1 MRVIDVGA
9 LQAAA
14 VGVITELTLGE
25 ADLDVIAA
33 LVADLPEDA
42 GFRLILLVVTF
53 GDILHLAGP
62 DALRQ
67 AGLHA
72 ARLQLAGGP

>member
-1 MRVIDVGA
+1 MTVDVGA

-14 VGVITELTLGE
+14 IGVITELTLGE

-33 LVADLPEDA
+33 LVADLPDEWADL
-42 GFRLILLVVTF
+42 LILLAVTF

-62 DALRQ
+62 DGLRQ

-72 ARLQLAGGP
+72 ARLQLNATG

>member
-1 MRVIDVGA
+1 MTVAVGA
-9 LQAAA
+9 LHAAA
-14 VGVITELTLGE
+14 VGVCTELTLGE

-42 GFRLILLVVTF
+42 GFRLILLVATF
-53 GDILHLAGP
+53 GDILHIAGP

-72 ARLQLAGGP
+72 ARLQLDGDP